1 MPTIE
6 LQGTVI
12 GCEILP
18 PKQGVLGEKGWTK
31 LRITLK
37 NGYLDYQDISR
48 KLLLQDVEEWIFA
61 MRRLL
66 AGAYTTEYSVLFEN
80 SGLAVDLY
88 PSENS
93 ENESREER
101 RNADCVMAVRILM
114 RSADQRS
121 YLGGVYTFLFH
132 RKEIEL
138 FSRQLGEEFRRAH
151 AGYIKGKGKIAFA
164 GVSPLGYAGCCYWY
178 LCDIE
183 NVTPGDHVWVRMGKH
198 NREQVVVVD
207 ELRSFTARTAPYD
220 PKTVKRVLRK
230 ATDGEMEAAKNS
242 L

>member
-6 LQGTVI
+6 LQGTVF
-12 GCEILP
+12 GCEILA
-18 PKQGVLGEKGWTK
+18 PKQGVFGEKGWTR
-31 LRITLK
+31 LRVTLK
-37 NGYLDYQDISR
+37 NGYLDYQDVSR

-66 AGAYTTEYSVLFEN
+66 AGAYTKEYSLMFEG

-93 ENESREER
+93 ANESREER

-121 YLGGVYTFLFH
+121 YLGGVYTLLFH

-138 FSRQLGEEFRRAH
+138 FSRQLGKEFHCAH
-151 AGYIKGKGKIAFA
+151 ANYIKGKGKLAFA
-164 GVSPLGYAGCCYWY
+164 GVSPLGYGGCCYWY
-178 LCDIE
+178 LCDIDG
-183 NVTPGDHVWVRMGKH
+183 VTPGDYVWVRMGKH
-198 NREQVVVVD
+198 NTEQVVLVD
-207 ELRSFTARTAPYD
+207 ELRCFSARTAPYD
-220 PKTVKRVLRK
+220 PKTVKRILRK
-230 ATDGEMEAAKNS
+230 ATDLEVEKARE